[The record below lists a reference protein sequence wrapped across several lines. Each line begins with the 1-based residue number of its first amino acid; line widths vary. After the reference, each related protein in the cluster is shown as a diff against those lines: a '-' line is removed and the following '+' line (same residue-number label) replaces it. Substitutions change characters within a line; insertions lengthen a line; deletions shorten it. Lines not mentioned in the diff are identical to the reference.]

1 MGNYAQSFRDIPGT
15 TVFEASKS
23 RMGYHLNMFCMSL
36 MRAENRTDF
45 KANETTY
52 LDAFPITIE
61 QREAIL
67 DRDYNRMI
75 ELGGNI
81 FFLVR
86 IGATDGKSVLSVVSS
101 MTGMKQEEYSSMMLA
116 GGRAIEGNR
125 SLRDWANR
133 G

>member
-67 DRDYNRMI
+67 GRDYNRMI

>member
-1 MGNYAQSFRDIPGT
+1 MANYAEGFRDIPGT

-36 MRAENRTDF
+36 MNAEKRADF
-45 KANETTY
+45 KANEPAY
-52 LDAFPITIE
+52 LDAFPMTVG
-61 QREAIL
+61 QRNAIL

-86 IGATDGKSVLSVVSS
+86 IGATDGKSVLSVVAG
-101 MTGMKQEEYSSMMLA
+101 MTGATQEDYTRMMLA
-116 GGRAIEGNR
+116 GGRSIEGNR
-125 SLRDWANR
+125 SLQDWANR